1 MIDLSHKVFG
11 WVVIN
16 VVLFLACLVCHRVL
30 TSTSVCFLNVVNL
43 ITKYSVLVLLTTFN
57 NLSSW
62 LSVSLYACSS
72 IFMSVCRLFLAIS
85 NAYSVLSDP
94 DKRQKYDMYGE
105 EGLRPSTN
113 HTHYYTEFDQF
124 KLFRQM
130 FSDDL
135 FGESE

>member
-1 MIDLSHKVFG
+1 M
-11 WVVIN
+11 
-16 VVLFLACLVCHRVL
+16 LVRRL
-30 TSTSVCFLNVVNL
+30 SVCLFP
-43 ITKYSVLVLLTTFN
+43 
-57 NLSSW
+57 NLS
-62 LSVSLYACSS
+62 VCS
-72 IFMSVCRLFLAIS
+72 LAIS

-124 KLFRQM
+124 ELFRQM